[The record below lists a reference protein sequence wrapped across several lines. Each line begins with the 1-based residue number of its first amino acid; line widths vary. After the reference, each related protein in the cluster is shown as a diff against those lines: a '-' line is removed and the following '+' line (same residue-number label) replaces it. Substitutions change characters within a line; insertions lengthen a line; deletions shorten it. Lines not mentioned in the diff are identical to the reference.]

1 MSGWRKRQIMEKI
14 MINKDTLKK
23 QLHESVKTIT
33 FTKTDGT
40 QRVMNCTLQQSVLPP
55 ADPDKSPTARKTS
68 DEALAVWDVDAAG
81 WRSFRYDAIIS
92 VQ

>member
-1 MSGWRKRQIMEKI
+1 

-23 QLHESVKTIT
+23 QLHESVKTVT
-33 FTKTDGT
+33 FTKADGS
-40 QRVMNCTLQQSVLPP
+40 QRVMKCTLQASELP
-55 ADPDKSPTARKTS
+55 AIDATKTVVARKTS
-68 DEALAVWDVDAAG
+68 DEALAVWDVDAKG